1 MLAPEPV
8 AGEAERKPGAWM
20 EMWSPAYRGRTVM
33 LVIFHLFQT
42 IGY

>member
-8 AGEAERKPGAWM
+8 AGEAERKPSAWM